1 MIIIIVSACF
11 AYVGSII
18 GMYLIEK
25 KFDKDTDNDTRRW
38 LSILW
43 PLWVWL
49 VPIIAIGRAVEI
61 IFDKID
67 EDTNEG
73 G

>member
-1 MIIIIVSACF
+1 MKILITVSICL
-11 AYVGSII
+11 AYFGTVI
-18 GMYLIEK
+18 GMYLILK
-25 KFDKDTDNDTRRW
+25 KVDKDTDSDIHRW

-49 VPIIAIGRAVEI
+49 VPIIAIGCAVEK

-67 EDTNEG
+67 EDIH
-73 G
+73 